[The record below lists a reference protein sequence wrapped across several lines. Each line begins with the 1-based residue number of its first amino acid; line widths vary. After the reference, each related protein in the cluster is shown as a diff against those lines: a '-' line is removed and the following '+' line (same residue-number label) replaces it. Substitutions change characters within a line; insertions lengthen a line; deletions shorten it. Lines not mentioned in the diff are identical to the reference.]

1 MPSPASSSRLDST
14 ATLVIGAAAAVLAL
28 VSGVGACG
36 SGAQCALDSDCPLG
50 LRCNA
55 ENQCVERGVAGTDAG
70 EPDEEDTGPRADAGT
85 DAGPPPTDAA
95 IDADLDA
102 VVMVDAYTDDAPM
115 DDADLDAPVDA
126 FDPCPALAPTYNVA
140 RVGLGCMTSAS
151 MVMFM
156 RRPGECA
163 YDVTSDRR
171 DDFAGTVRLEMGMLS
186 GGINFPDLGRV
197 CTVRPFTGA
206 AAVTCL
212 DGCSI
217 DLMVPP
223 AP

>member
-1 MPSPASSSRLDST
+1 MPSPASSFRFDST
-14 ATLVIGAAAAVLAL
+14 ATLVIGAAAAVLSL
-28 VSGVGACG
+28 VSGLGACG

-70 EPDEEDTGPRADAGT
+70 ETEETDSGPLPSDAGVDTGPPPADAN
-85 DAGPPPTDAA
+85 
-95 IDADLDA
+95 LDA
-102 VVMVDAYTDDAPM
+102 PPMLDAYVDDAPM

-126 FDPCPALAPTYNVA
+126 FDPCPGLAPTYNVA
-140 RVGLGCMTSAS
+140 RVGLACMTSAS
-151 MVMFM
+151 MVTFT
-156 RRPGECA
+156 RRDGECA

-171 DDFAGTVRLEMGMLS
+171 DDFSGTIRLEMGVLS

-197 CTVRPFTGA
+197 CTVRPFRA
-206 AAVTCL
+206 AATVTCL

>member
-1 MPSPASSSRLDST
+1 MRPSALPPRFVT
-14 ATLVIGAAAAVLAL
+14 ATSLAIGAMASVLAL
-28 VSGVGACG
+28 VSGLGACG

-50 LRCNA
+50 QRCNA

-70 EPDEEDTGPRADAGT
+70 EPEQDSGPRDDAGT
-85 DAGPPPTDAA
+85 DAGPPPVDAA

-102 VVMVDAYTDDAPM
+102 VVMIDAYTDDVPM
-115 DDADLDAPVDA
+115 DDADLDAPIDA
-126 FDPCPALAPTYNVA
+126 FDPCPALAPTYNVS
-140 RVGLGCMTSAS
+140 RVGLGCMTSA
-151 MVMFM
+151 MQVMFA

-171 DDFAGTVRLEMGMLS
+171 MDFEGTVRLDMGMLS

-197 CTVRPFTGA
+197 CTVRRFTGA
-206 AAVTCL
+206 ASVTCL

-217 DLMVPP
+217 DLMEPP